1 MSTSSRLHCQ
11 AYGPDDAAS
20 IVFLHGGGV
29 AGFMWQPV
37 IERLPEYHCLA
48 PDLPQH
54 GGSQEVGP
62 FSMQLAA
69 EQVAALICEQAH
81 GARCYLV
88 GLSEGAQVS
97 VQVLANAPELI
108 GRALISSALLLPL
121 SGLRW
126 LMSPGALAW
135 TYRLSVAPFKR
146 SDWWIRINMKYS
158 ANVPEQLF
166 PQFKQAFVA
175 LSESAFV
182 NIMLANQRFRM
193 PAGMQAVNTPA
204 LIVVGHK
211 EYAAMH
217 RSARELAEAL
227 PQAKPVQLN
236 LGRSATLARE
246 HNWALTEPD
255 LFAETVRAWIE
266 GQPLPPELR
275 AL

>member
-1 MSTSSRLHCQ
+1 MSTPTRLHFQ
-11 AYGPDDAAS
+11 VYGPDDAAS

-29 AGFMWQPV
+29 ASFMWQPV
-37 IERLPEYHCLA
+37 IEHLPEYHCLA

-81 GARCYLV
+81 GGRCHLV
-88 GLSEGAQVS
+88 GLSEGAQVA
-97 VQVLANAPELI
+97 VQLLVNAPELVE
-108 GRALISSALLLPL
+108 RALISSALLLPIK
-121 SGLRW
+121 GLRW
-126 LMSPGALAW
+126 VMSPGALAW
-135 TYRLSVAPFKR
+135 TYRLSVAPFKH
-146 SDWWIRINMKYS
+146 SDWWIRVNMKYS

-166 PQFKQAFVA
+166 PQFKQAFVS

-182 NIMLANQRFRM
+182 NIMLANQHFRL
-193 PAGMQAVNTPA
+193 PAGMQAVSTPT
-204 LIVVGHK
+204 LIVVGRK
-211 EYAAMH
+211 EFAAMH
-217 RSARELAEAL
+217 RSAHELAEAL
-227 PQAKPVQLN
+227 PQSKALQLS

-275 AL
+275 DL